1 MSSYQTKRIRL
12 MLVDDHAIV
21 REGIRSFLVAQPH
34 LEIVGE
40 ASDGREALAK
50 AKELTPDVVL
60 MDITMPHQNG
70 LETTRLLSQ
79 EVPLTRVLVLT
90 VHNNQEYAAQ
100 VIQSGA
106 RGYLLKDTSPAEL
119 VRAIEAV
126 HAGQAFFSPL
136 ISQAM
141 MNDLVAKAAVNKNH
155 EIPQSLTTREQE
167 VLIHIASGL
176 SNKEIAERLKLGL
189 RTVETHRERIMRKLD
204 IHNVA
209 GLTRF
214 AITKGLITLD
224 KDSPASGNK

>member
-1 MSSYQTKRIRL
+1 MSASQTKRIRL

-50 AKELTPDVVL
+50 ARELAPDIVL

-79 EVPLTRVLVLT
+79 QVPQTRVLVLT

-100 VIQSGA
+100 VIRCGA
-106 RGYLLKDTSPAEL
+106 RGYLLKDTSPTEL

-141 MNDLVAKAAVNKNH
+141 MNDLVAKAAQPASTATH
-155 EIPQSLTTREQE
+155 SLTIREKE

-176 SNKEIAERLKLGL
+176 SNKEIAERLELGL

-214 AITKGLITLD
+214 AITEGLIHLEKD
-224 KDSPASGNK
+224 KPSAGI

>member
-1 MSSYQTKRIRL
+1 MSASQTKRIRL
-12 MLVDDHAIV
+12 LLVDDHAVV

-50 AKELTPDVVL
+50 AQELVPDIVL

-70 LETTRLLSQ
+70 LETARLLSQ
-79 EVPLTRVLVLT
+79 QVPQTRVLVLT

-100 VIQSGA
+100 VIRCGA

-141 MNDLVAKAAVNKNH
+141 MNDLVAKAAQPVSAVT
-155 EIPQSLTTREQE
+155 QSLTAREQE

-176 SNKEIAERLKLGL
+176 SNKEIAERLQLGL
-189 RTVETHRERIMRKLD
+189 RTIETHRERIMRKLD

-214 AITKGLITLD
+214 AITEGLINLNKD
-224 KDSPASGNK
+224 KPASDTR

>member
-1 MSSYQTKRIRL
+1 MSASQTKRIRL

-50 AKELTPDVVL
+50 AKELVPDIVL

-79 EVPLTRVLVLT
+79 QVPQTRVLVLT

-100 VIQSGA
+100 VIRCGA

-141 MNDLVAKAAVNKNH
+141 MNDLVAKAAQ
-155 EIPQSLTTREQE
+155 PASTATQSLTAREQE

-176 SNKEIAERLKLGL
+176 SNKEIAERLQLGL
-189 RTVETHRERIMRKLD
+189 RTIETHRERIMRKLD

-214 AITKGLITLD
+214 AITERLINLEKD
-224 KDSPASGNK
+224 KPSSDAR